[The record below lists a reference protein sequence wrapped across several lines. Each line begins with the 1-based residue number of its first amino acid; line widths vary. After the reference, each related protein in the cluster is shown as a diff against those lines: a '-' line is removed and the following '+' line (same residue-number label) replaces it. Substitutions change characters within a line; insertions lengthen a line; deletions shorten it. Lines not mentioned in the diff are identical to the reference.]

1 MHVAVDPVW
10 RGKGVT
16 SAMIEKIV
24 GWASKETEEIQVG
37 TQGRNYAAN
46 ALYGKM
52 GFALVESQYSLH
64 GHWLS

>member
-1 MHVAVDPVW
+1 
-10 RGKGVT
+10 
-16 SAMIEKIV
+16 MIEKIV